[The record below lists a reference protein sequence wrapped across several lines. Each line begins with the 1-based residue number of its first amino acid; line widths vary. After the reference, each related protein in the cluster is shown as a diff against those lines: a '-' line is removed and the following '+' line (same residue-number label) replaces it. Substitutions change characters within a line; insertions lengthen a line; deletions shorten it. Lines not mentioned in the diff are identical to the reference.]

1 MKKWYNTGWDYIEFL
16 KQFPSMENK
25 KFIGFR
31 KTKRKGFEVIA
42 KDKDG
47 RYWYINECSFD
58 DFNMIEDDSDVWR
71 RMSMKS
77 FVFCDD

>member
-42 KDKDG
+42 KDNDG
-47 RYWYINECSFD
+47 RYWYINAALMTS
-58 DFNMIEDDSDVWR
+58 I
-71 RMSMKS
+71 
-77 FVFCDD
+77 